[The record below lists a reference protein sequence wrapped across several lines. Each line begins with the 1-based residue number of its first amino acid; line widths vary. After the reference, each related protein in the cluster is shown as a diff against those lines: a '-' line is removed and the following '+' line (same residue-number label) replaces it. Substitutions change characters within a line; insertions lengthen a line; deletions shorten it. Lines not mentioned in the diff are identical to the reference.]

1 MTSTTI
7 QQGRFTS
14 DGTAKILNLRADAD
28 WMEVY
33 NSTVADDDTQTTA
46 VGVQYYWQRG
56 MSAGTGIEYKKS
68 DAANAAQLTTL
79 LATGG
84 FSPSGGF
91 SQGAPVVGTTITKA
105 NPAVCTALAHG
116 YSNGDAVILS
126 NLTEMPQLGQIVFTI
141 GSVTPNTFELTYLN
155 TNTPNFTAETAFTVR
170 KIVGTPTWRQS
181 VGAVVDITPGATTQV
196 ALSQDGGLYAV
207 GDVMRMA
214 TFAATGMREIS
225 GLQGTILSINSST
238 NTYTLDIDSS
248 TFSSYNMPAPSAVP
262 FTIGQMQPVGTI
274 SSTTL
279 SDATKN
285 LSTLSMTLG
294 AGANGPAGVTSD
306 VIYWRA
312 GKSFSVEN
320 E

>member
-14 DGTAKILNLRADAD
+14 DGTAKTLNLRSDVD

-33 NSTVADDDTQTTA
+33 NSTVADADTQTTA
-46 VGVQYYWQRG
+46 IGVQYYWQRG
-56 MSAGTGIEYKKS
+56 MSVGTGIEYKKS

-84 FSPSGGF
+84 FTPSGQG
-91 SQGAPVVGTTITKA
+91 SLGAPVTGTSITKA
-105 NPAVCTALAHG
+105 AVAVCTAANHG
-116 YSNGDAVILS
+116 YSNGDVVILS
-126 NLTEMPQLGQIVFTI
+126 NLTEMPQLAQLFFTI
-141 GSVTPNTFELTYLN
+141 GSVTTNTFELSYMN
-155 TNTPNFTAETAFTVR
+155 TNTAKFTAETAFTVR
-170 KIVGTPTWRQS
+170 KITGSPAWRQS
-181 VGAVVDITPGATTQV
+181 VSAITAITAGATTQV
-196 ALSQDGGLYAV
+196 TTSEDGQLYAV
-207 GDVMRMA
+207 GDVMRFNISSAM
-214 TFAATGMREIS
+214 GMSELN
-225 GLQGTILSINSST
+225 GLQGTILSINSTT
-238 NTYTLDIDSS
+238 NTFTVDIDSS
-248 TFSSYNMPAPSAVP
+248 AFSPYVYPAASAVP

-294 AGANGPAGVTSD
+294 AGANGPAGQTGN
-306 VIYWRA
+306 VIFWRA
-312 GKSFSVEN
+312 GKSFSVTN